1 MNFTKLRTSASAI
14 VGKVILFLVVAGLLS
29 GTEHLMLVWFHPRG
43 AAELGV
49 RQFEPSNSVAE
60 SLRSYEF
67 AKNVG
72 MTIRNAAIAVFGLA
86 LFGSHAGTALDRL
99 AYKGDQ
105 Q

>member
-1 MNFTKLRTSASAI
+1 MNFTKLRTSVSAI
-14 VGKVILFLVVAGLLS
+14 VGKAILFLVVAGLLS
-29 GTEHLMLVWFHPRG
+29 GAEHLMLVWVHPRG

-49 RQFEPSNSVAE
+49 RQFEPSNSVVE

-99 AYKGDQ
+99 AYKGDPQ
-105 Q
+105 

>member
-1 MNFTKLRTSASAI
+1 MNFKTIKTSASAI
-14 VGKVILFLVVAGLLS
+14 DGKVNLFLAVAGLLS
-29 GTEHLMLVWFHPRG
+29 GAEHLMLVWFHPRG
-43 AAELGV
+43 AAALGV
-49 RQFEPSNSVAE
+49 RQFEPSESVAE

-86 LFGSHAGTALDRL
+86 LFGSHAGTELDRL
-99 AYKGDQ
+99 AHKGDQ